1 LMGSEDKRALD
12 RMSVAE
18 RQRRRAAKFG
28 TLDGANKGEKSAGDQ
43 DEDDVRDVE
52 GADSGPGVV
61 KEPEKKKFKVR
72 IGQRDDLEKH

>member
-1 LMGSEDKRALD
+1 MGSEDKRALD

-28 TLDGANKGEKSAGDQ
+28 TLDGKSAGEKSAE
-43 DEDDVRDVE
+43 DEDDVRDV
-52 GADSGPGVV
+52 DSGDGPGLV

-72 IGQRDDLEKH
+72 IGQRDDLGKR